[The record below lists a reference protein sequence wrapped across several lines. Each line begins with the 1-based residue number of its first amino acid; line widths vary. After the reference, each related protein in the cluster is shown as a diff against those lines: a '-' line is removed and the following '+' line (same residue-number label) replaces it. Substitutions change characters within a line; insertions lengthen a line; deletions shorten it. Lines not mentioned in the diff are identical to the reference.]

1 LEAASLAAIAA
12 VQEDDDAVDPTNHDD
27 NNDDANDLAEYES
40 QPFEEFEEDLFYTP
54 GTWSEDDDGN
64 VVLKSGV
71 IVTMMIFCCSKH

>member
-1 LEAASLAAIAA
+1 
-12 VQEDDDAVDPTNHDD
+12 VQEDDDAVDPTNHND